1 MSQEDSKAKI
11 LLTGK
16 TGQVGRQLARLLER
30 LGEVTAVDRQQ
41 LDLSKADDIR
51 RVVRRVQPDLIVNA
65 AAYTAVDRAESE
77 EAAAQAINA
86 VAPGVLAEEAKRA
99 GALLVHYSTDYVFD
113 GAKGKPYE
121 EDDPTNPLSVYGR
134 TKLEGERAIER
145 ANPAYLIFRTAW
157 VYAREGRNFLLT
169 ILRLA
174 SEKEELRI
182 VRDQTGAPTSSGEIA
197 AATVTVLEQ
206 IRKPAGDNR
215 RWPEIRGIYH
225 MTAGGETSWYEFAKM
240 ILELAASQSRPEAW
254 LAAATGGRPL
264 MARRVVPITTTEFP
278 TPARRPRYSVLSNK
292 RLNEEF
298 GVTLPDWETQL
309 RAVFSGA
316 GELVATKKEP
326 SGDLSYKFP
335 VKKISRKR

>member
-1 MSQEDSKAKI
+1 MSQENSRTKI

-16 TGQVGRQLARLLER
+16 TGQVGRELARLLER
-30 LGEVTAVDRQQ
+30 LGEVTALDRQQ
-41 LDLSKADDIR
+41 LDLAKPEEIR
-51 RVVRRVQPDLIVNA
+51 QVVRGVRPDLIVNA

-86 VAPGVLAEEAKRA
+86 VAPGVLAEEAKRL

-113 GAKGKPYE
+113 GTKGRPYE
-121 EDDPTNPLSVYGR
+121 ENDPTNPLSAYGR
-134 TKLEGERAIER
+134 TKLEGERAIQR
-145 ANPAYLIFRTAW
+145 ADPAYLIFRTAW

-182 VRDQTGAPTSSGEIA
+182 VRDQTGAPTWSGEIG
-197 AATVTVLEQ
+197 AATVKVLEQ
-206 IRKPAGDNR
+206 IRKPAANIR

-225 MTAGGETSWYEFAKM
+225 MTAAGETNWYVFAKL

-254 LAAATGGRPL
+254 LAAAMRGRPL
-264 MARRVVPITTTEFP
+264 MARRIIPIATEEYP

-292 RLNEEF
+292 RLNREF
-298 GVTLPDWETQL
+298 GVILPDWETQL
-309 RAVFSGA
+309 RRVFSNA
-316 GELVATKKEP
+316 EASANVCRAKE
-326 SGDLSYKFP
+326 
-335 VKKISRKR
+335 